1 MLWQEEYKMKEKNV
15 KVGIIT
21 FHNAIN
27 YGALL
32 QTYALQKS
40 ITNMG
45 YEAEVI
51 DYSNSNIDKTRKKPC
66 WKQYRNPFN
75 YHNDRLIYK
84 VESVKEKKLHDFL
97 NTRINKTE
105 KATRENITD
114 ISYKLDVI
122 FTGSDQV
129 WNDSITDFDDTY
141 YLDFVPEEK
150 RCSYAASI
158 GKEIIPTENV
168 LRMQRLL
175 SNYHAISVREE
186 TAKEALKTQLGISA
200 TRVLDPTLL
209 IAKKEYEEIAKEYTK
224 RDYVLLY
231 MLLYSESLI
240 RSAKKMAKEKGVPV
254 LCINSSG
261 KRIKGVV
268 DCSDAGIEEWL
279 GLFLNAEFIFTNSF
293 HGTAFAINFNKQ
305 FNVELP
311 PARIQASSRVKDIL
325 RIFDL
330 EKQVI
335 EKGEIKSNIIKYEL
349 VNEKLNSEREK
360 SRKFLLKAIENRG
373 EIATKRTE
381 RSVVSISWNHCS
393 GCGYCQQV
401 CPVDAVEMKTD
412 SHGFMHPEVDLNKC
426 IQCGKC
432 LRECPYRNKETENR
446 KIADGSQQTFA
457 AWSKNAEVV
466 TNSSSGGMFYELAKK
481 TIQEGGVIY
490 GAAFDE
496 KFTLKHRRIDR
507 IDGIRPLMGSKYVQS
522 NAFICFDSVKRD
534 IESGKKVLFVGT
546 PCQVSALKK
555 LTYKNNDNLL
565 LVDFVCHGV
574 PSPML
579 VKEYIRYVES
589 YFNKQVKEYIPRS
602 KVMGW
607 RACEVIVFNNGQM
620 EYRHPVTQAYSK
632 IFYSNCAL
640 RSSCYNCPYTDFNRQ
655 GDLTIADYWG
665 IEQKRPDLYQK
676 EGVSLLL
683 VNSEKGRKII
693 DNMDSIVL
701 SETEKDTIIKEK
713 QPHLFYPVK
722 QPDLY
727 EKFWREY
734 EEKGW
739 SYIVKKYAE
748 CEKKDLLKWKI
759 KKILGKV
766 K

>member
-1 MLWQEEYKMKEKNV
+1 MKEKDI
-15 KVGIIT
+15 KVGTIT

-40 ITNMG
+40 IINMG

-51 DYSNSNIDKTRKKPC
+51 DYSNSNIDKQRKKPC
-66 WKQYRNPFN
+66 WKEYRNPLN

-97 NTRINKTE
+97 NTRIIRTE

-114 ISYKLDVI
+114 ITSKLDVV

-129 WNDSITDFDDTY
+129 WNDSITNFDDTY
-141 YLDFVPEEK
+141 YLDFIPAEK

-158 GKEIIPTENV
+158 GKEIIPTENI

-200 TRVLDPTLL
+200 IRVLDPTLL
-209 IAKKEYEEIAKEYTK
+209 IAKKEYEEIAKKYTK
-224 RDYVLLY
+224 RGYVLLY
-231 MLLYSESLI
+231 MLLYSESLVQ
-240 RSAKKMAKEKGVPV
+240 SAKKMAKEKGVPV

-325 RIFDL
+325 KMFDL

-360 SRKFLLKAIENRG
+360 SREFLLKAIENRG
-373 EIATKRTE
+373 GVATKRIE
-381 RSVVSISWNHCS
+381 RSVVLISWNHCS
-393 GCGYCQQV
+393 GCGFCERI
-401 CPVDAVEMKTD
+401 CPVDAIEMKSD
-412 SHGFMHPEVDLNKC
+412 SHGFMHPVVNLNKC

-432 LRECPYRNKETENR
+432 LRECPYKNKERENQR
-446 KIADGSQQTFA
+446 TDNSSQHIFA
-457 AWSKNAEVV
+457 AWSKNTEVV
-466 TNSSSGGMFYELAKK
+466 ANSSSGGIFYELAEK
-481 TIQEGGVIY
+481 TIQEGGVVY

-496 KFTLKHRRIDR
+496 KFSLNHRRVDR
-507 IDGIRPLMGSKYVQS
+507 IKDIKPLMGSKYVQS
-522 NAFICFDSVKRD
+522 NAFTCFDYVLKD
-534 IESGKKVLFVGT
+534 IELGKKVLFVGT
-546 PCQVSALKK
+546 PCQVAALKK
-555 LTYKNNDNLL
+555 LQDKGKNNLL

-574 PSPML
+574 PSQML
-579 VKEYIRYVES
+579 VKEHIRYVES
-589 YFNKQVKEYIPRS
+589 FFNKQVKAYIPRS
-602 KVMGW
+602 KVLGW
-607 RACEVIVFNNGQM
+607 RSGEVVVFENGVT
-620 EYRHPVTQAYSK
+620 EYKHPVTQAYSK

-640 RSSCYNCPYTDFNRQ
+640 RGSCYNCPYTDFNRP

-676 EGVSLLL
+676 EGVSMIL
-683 VNSEKGRKII
+683 VNSEKGESFL
-693 DNMDSIVL
+693 NSMDTITL
-701 SETEKDTIIKEK
+701 SKTEKNTIIKEK

-722 QPDLY
+722 QPDTY

-734 EEKGW
+734 KEKGW
-739 SYIVKKYAE
+739 SYIIKKYAE